1 LRFLDVHRDTIMAV
15 IRVLGSV
22 WDVHADA
29 TYSRG
34 VLSAD
39 RAPPWRGKLFI
50 AMSFEDEGEKEM
62 ACSPKGN
69 TSSAAL
75 RHSF

>member
-1 LRFLDVHRDTIMAV
+1 MAV
-15 IRVLGSV
+15 VRVLGGV
-22 WDVHADA
+22 RDVHADA

-39 RAPPWRGKLFI
+39 RAPPWWGKLFT

-69 TSSAAL
+69 TSSASL

>member
-1 LRFLDVHRDTIMAV
+1 MAV
-15 IRVLGSV
+15 IQVLGSV
-22 WDVHADA
+22 QDVHADA

-39 RAPPWRGKLFI
+39 RAPPWRGKLLI

-62 ACSPKGN
+62 ACNPKGN